1 MTIGKK
7 LIGGFCIIL
16 ALMIVLSI
24 VVFSSIARM
33 NRASDTLI
41 ENLELDMF
49 LDEKIGDHL
58 RWVIELSDKILL
70 GKSFEGELDPSMCD
84 FGRWYYTF
92 RSDDPALMKIHAS
105 MEEPHSRLHHSA
117 TRIRDLCDAGAIE
130 QAKRVYVEETG
141 PAIEELQDKIEEL
154 LNLSMKKIAEAKREY
169 EATGRISLVAVAVV
183 VFLAMIISLA
193 IAIVISKSIS
203 TSIRTL
209 THASSMIAQGDLDT
223 TIEIKTRD
231 EIGDLAKSFNT
242 MVRDLKEFMQKT
254 NALAAAEATAAVE
267 KKKAIELNQ
276 IYNGSPSG
284 IRVID
289 TDFNILSENEAMAKV
304 SGVAKKNGIRM
315 KCYDQMR
322 GAQCDS
328 EQCTLRQIMDGK
340 ELIDTEV
347 VKERVDGTRIFC
359 RLMASPYKDME
370 GNTIGIIE
378 VFTDITELKE
388 TQERLVRSEKLAV
401 LGKLSGTLG
410 HELRNPLGA
419 ISNSVYFL
427 KRKLDHIQDEKIKKH
442 LDIIEE
448 EINIST
454 RIISDILTFSKV
466 KRPQLSRVTIGD
478 VINESLAKVHVP
490 RTIQVRMDMQNGL
503 PPIMADAIQ
512 LRQVFSNI
520 IVNAI
525 QAMPAG
531 GVLTIT
537 GAEKDGWVEVAF
549 LDTGEGIPQEN
560 LNKIF
565 EPLFSTKD
573 LGTGLGLSV
582 CQSIIDMHKGRIGIE
597 SEVKKGT
604 RFTIQLPIT
613 HNERPEPD
621 RGHGGFP

>member
-1 MTIGKK
+1 MRMTIGKK

-16 ALMIVLSI
+16 VLMITLSI
-24 VVFSSIARM
+24 VVFYSIARM

-70 GKSFEGELDPSMCD
+70 GKSFEGELDPSRCD
-84 FGRWYYTF
+84 FGKWYYTF
-92 RSDDPALMKIHAS
+92 RSDDPELMKIHAS

-117 TRIRDLCDAGAIE
+117 IKIRELCDAGAIE
-130 QAKRVYVEETG
+130 EAKRVYVEETG
-141 PAIEELQDKIEEL
+141 PAVEELQQKIEEL
-154 LNLSMKKIAEAKREY
+154 MDLSMKQIAIAKREY
-169 EATGRISLVAVAVV
+169 EATGRISLILMAIVM
-183 VFLAMIISLA
+183 FPSMIISLL
-193 IAIVISKSIS
+193 IAIVISERIS

-209 THASSMIAQGDLDT
+209 TNASSMIARGDLDT

-231 EIGDLAKSFNT
+231 EIGDLAQSFNT
-242 MVRDLKEFMQKT
+242 MVRDLKNFMQKT

-289 TDFNILSENEAMAKV
+289 TDFNIMSENEAMAKL

-315 KCYDQMR
+315 KCYDQMK
-322 GAQCDS
+322 GALCDT
-328 EQCTLRQIMDGK
+328 EYCTLRQILNGK

-347 VKERVDGTRIFC
+347 VKERVDGKRMFC

-427 KRKLDHIQDEKIKKH
+427 KGKLSHIQDEKIKRH
-442 LDIIEE
+442 LNILEE
-448 EINIST
+448 EIDIST
-454 RIISDILTFSKV
+454 RIIGDILTFSKV
-466 KRPQLSRVTIGD
+466 KRPQLSKVNIGE
-478 VINESLAKVHVP
+478 VIAASLSKVHVP
-490 RTIQVRMDMQNGL
+490 DIIEVHMDMKNDL

-537 GAEKDGWVEVAF
+537 GSEKDGLVEVAI

-582 CQSIIDMHKGRIGIE
+582 CQGIIDMHKGRIRIE
-597 SEVKKGT
+597 SEVNKGT

-613 HNERPEPD
+613 HSE
-621 RGHGGFP
+621 GG